1 MKVTLHTCV
10 LPVELFEGTEE
21 VRFVRKQL
29 LPQDFEGRALGSPD
43 AADKMTTY
51 ITDNYVLYNSGLW

>member
-10 LPVELFEGTEE
+10 LAVELFEGTDE

-29 LPQDFEGRALGSPD
+29 LPQDFEGRALCSPNT
-43 AADKMTTY
+43 ADKTTTNM
-51 ITDNYVLYNSGLW
+51 TDNKQN